1 MSTTRYPVDLVVTVQ
16 DFQRS
21 GWRDAVS
28 TARQRGYRSMWSA
41 FIAAA
46 NAAIE
51 NSEPSTGKVL
61 WLLAD
66 ACSPMLDPKSTNEP
80 FSPMMV
86 MEGKRSPLPSD
97 LTGDDLAFLASIV
110 DEIDEPRLQGRVADI
125 LWTCVTPR
133 NPQHAL
139 TAMDA
144 YRSIPIDTDSWVAGA
159 RECWTR
165 AAVLA
170 GLMGDGAGDRMREI
184 ADAARDAC
192 HATTTEDGYLG
203 LWLSDLLTE
212 HPLLKREEFVPL
224 AEHLESL
231 GDQFIEAGDLQRG
244 RDYLRRAAELFGKR
258 DEADRAADALVKL
271 AEGWV
276 KEAEIHKSGM
286 VAASFYENAIQI
298 FRSIPR
304 ARRTDRKVDERIA
317 ELRAKLG
324 EAGERSLDEMGTMT
338 TEGVDIS
345 DMVRSAREAVR
356 SKSAV
361 DALRAFTQISR
372 FREEEARQHAI
383 DGIKNFPISKLFPA
397 TFISRDG
404 RVIAKS
410 PGMDLDT
417 TTIGGN
423 DIGLRREMIQY
434 HGIRIG
440 IAVQG
445 SIGPAF
451 ETLLLEHRLRE
462 ADFVGVAHQSPIVP
476 PDRAELFG
484 KALYAGYD
492 RDFVTAIHLLAPQV
506 ENMVRYHLKAAGA
519 TTTTLN
525 QQGIE
530 TENGLST
537 LIDLAQMTEVF
548 GPDTTFEIRSL
559 FCDPFGPNLRNEV
572 AHGLMVPEAGRS
584 IFTVYAWWFCLRLVF
599 IYFWNTHPRSS
610 GSEGADDGK

>member
-1 MSTTRYPVDLVVTVQ
+1 MSTPRYPADLEVTPD
-16 DFQRS
+16 DFRQS
-21 GWRDAVS
+21 GWKDAVS
-28 TARQRGYRSMWSA
+28 SAKREGYSSIWSA
-41 FIAAA
+41 LSGAAK
-46 NAAIE
+46 AAIE
-51 NSEPSTGKVL
+51 NNQPSKGKVL

-66 ACSPMLDPKSTNEP
+66 ACSPMLKPESTNEP

-97 LTGDDLAFLASIV
+97 YAEDDLAFLASIV

-139 TAMDA
+139 TAIDA
-144 YRSIPIDTDSWVAGA
+144 YRSIPIDTDGWVADGQ
-159 RECWTR
+159 ECWTR

-170 GLMGDGAGDRMREI
+170 GLMGEGAGERMREI
-184 ADAARDAC
+184 ADSARDTC
-192 HATTTEDGYLG
+192 HATTTDDGYLG
-203 LWLSDLLTE
+203 LWLSDLLTA
-212 HPLLKREEFVPL
+212 HPLLKREEVVPL
-224 AEHLESL
+224 AEHLESI
-231 GDQFIEAGDLQRG
+231 GDQFIAAGDLHRG
-244 RDYLRRAAELFGKR
+244 RDYLRRAAELFWKR
-258 DEADRAADALVKL
+258 DEADRAADTLVKL

-286 VAASFYENAIQI
+286 VAASFYENAIQV

-304 ARRTDRKVDERIA
+304 ARRASRKVDERIA

-324 EAGERSLDEMGTMT
+324 EAGERSLAEMGTMT

-356 SKSAV
+356 GKSAV
-361 DALRAFTQISR
+361 DALRAFTQISH
-372 FREEEARQHAI
+372 FCEEDARQHAI

-410 PGMDLDT
+410 PGMDLEAT
-417 TTIGGN
+417 TTGGN

-445 SIGPAF
+445 GIAPAF

-492 RDFVTAIHLLAPQV
+492 QDFVTAIHLLAPQV

-537 LIDLAQMTEVF
+537 LIDLPQMTEVF

-559 FCDPFGPNLRNEV
+559 FCDTFGPNLRNEV
-572 AHGLMVPEAGRS
+572 AHGLMLPAAGRS
-584 IFTVYAWWFCLRLVF
+584 IFVVYAWWFCLRLVF
-599 IYFWNTHPRSS
+599 MTFWNAQRAQQP
-610 GSEGADDGK
+610 DDGGEA